1 MFFCEFSE
9 ISHKIF
15 FKNPSGRLLL
25 HKHSFCLL
33 SQHDLVPVQKRCY
46 TYFPVEYFLGI
57 FCTLGTRVSSIFQI
71 LTEKPIFNLLE
82 HLWWSVFAKIDSSL
96 KRLSIFT
103 KEFSWRRMVKTN
115 ILVLTKTPWRF
126 LLKTKTKDVFKTSSK
141 RLIILFYRFIFCCIA
156 TKRSSFKPK
165 SSSKSKIESQNETLV
180 GCKFQNVKE
189 TNLQKF

>member
-57 FCTLGTRVSSIFQI
+57 FCALGTRVSSIFQI

-141 RLIILFYRFIFCCIA
+141 RLHQDECLVGLFSA
-156 TKRSSFKPK
+156 VLQQKGLLS
-165 SSSKSKIESQNETLV
+165 SQNPLL
-180 GCKFQNVKE
+180 N
-189 TNLQKF
+189 QKSNHKMKL